1 MWLIVKKFSDWS
13 ISDSSLNESLGVLF
27 PKNFFRGAWLFF
39 FVLLYFFQSMS
50 NFLPVMRTSDTL
62 ALIDHF
68 KVTAAMLPGV
78 QIFWGERAARHKL
91 QMVD

>member
-1 MWLIVKKFSDWS
+1 MARGFEVTQIKFANQHLHPLGSCFGLVVLTACDFS
-13 ISDSSLNESLGVLF
+13 TISTGTFAFLGTY
-27 PKNFFRGAWLFF
+27 RA
-39 FVLLYFFQSMS
+39 
-50 NFLPVMRTSDTL
+50 
-62 ALIDHF
+62 IDHF